1 MERKNKYMTYFFARA
16 KIVRN
21 GLQMKALIAYATRY
35 GATTSTSEEIA
46 KVLREEGIDVK
57 VANVK
62 EEKITDIS
70 EYDLIIVGSGMQM
83 GKWTSEAENFLAT
96 FHKEIGDMKLALFV
110 STMKSVSE
118 REGKTEDVANMR
130 KVSLDDKVSKYNLQP
145 IALGF
150 FGGVLDFNKMNFI
163 MRRTMGFLK
172 PQLEKDGFLEV
183 EPGVYELRDWDE
195 IRQWARELA
204 TKAIQG

>member
-1 MERKNKYMTYFFARA
+1 
-16 KIVRN
+16 
-21 GLQMKALIAYATRY
+21 MKALIAYATRY

-46 KVLREEGIDVK
+46 KILREEGINIK

-83 GKWTSEAENFLAT
+83 GKWTSEAENFLQK
-96 FHKEIGDMKLALFV
+96 FHREFAKKKLALFV
-110 STMKSVSE
+110 SSMKTVSE
-118 REGKTEDVANMR
+118 REGKTEDVVNSR
-130 KVSLDDKVSKYNLQP
+130 KVALEDKVSKYNLQP

-150 FGGVLDFNKMNFI
+150 FGGVLDYNKMNFI

-172 PQLEKDGFLEV
+172 PQLEKDGFQEV
-183 EPGVYELRDWDE
+183 QPGVYELRDWDE
-195 IRQWARELA
+195 IRKWARELA
-204 TKAIQG
+204 AKASQE